1 MKIKYNLDDELPLN
15 KTIEIPTMTIVVR
28 AIFFMKIANI
38 THKFFLEECLYK
50 LQVKFRFTFQPNV
63 CNRCHDLL
71 MMSVNLINTAILNI
85 KGSDYRSI
93 INLIMDKSG
102 TKNLM
107 QNADF
112 TKKSRTL

>member
-1 MKIKYNLDDELPLN
+1 
-15 KTIEIPTMTIVVR
+15 
-28 AIFFMKIANI
+28 
-38 THKFFLEECLYK
+38 
-50 LQVKFRFTFQPNV
+50 
-63 CNRCHDLL
+63 

-85 KGSDYRSI
+85 KGFDYRSI

-112 TKKSRTL
+112 TKKSRTLQRIKNLFSYVKMGKDILMFGNIEIEKKKFYCQKTPVPLKDVDIEKALVSNKISFGEKNYKYFIGYL